1 MTPGAKKHLFQATS
15 AVGGGGPM
23 KGSPAIYRYDI
34 SPEDGLLSNKALF
47 GITRQGVSDGI
58 KVDDKGRVW
67 TAEYEGV
74 VVRNPTGKVIGV
86 FNKEVFLGTSEPT
99 VEMTNFALAGDTLV
113 VLAVDKVFTVKLAET
128 VIDAGRFSL
137 PA

>member
-1 MTPGAKKHLFQATS
+1 
-15 AVGGGGPM
+15 M